1 MESQKTIS
9 EVIGELIE
17 ERGISWAEL
26 SRSTGI
32 SKSTFSRY
40 KSGEMEPTGKSLVQ
54 LSAALGVTTDYLL
67 GIEQT
72 ERTKKKKPQEVLICK
87 NCGAEVTGRF
97 CSECGERSMLGDKYN
112 FSEMQKVKK
121 LFIDGEYTETVIRR
135 AAWEIAQSEF
145 ENGRVGK
152 EPRFVPL
159 KLSAEFC
166 PDGVCRE
173 ISRRAEGLV
182 RIIKNYLENKP

>member
-72 ERTKKKKPQEVLICK
+72 ERTKKKEATRGAHLQELRRRSHGTLLQRVRRTVDAGGQIQLFRD
-87 NCGAEVTGRF
+87 AEGQEAVHRWRVHRDGDPP
-97 CSECGERSMLGDKYN
+97 RSMGDR
-112 FSEMQKVKK
+112 
-121 LFIDGEYTETVIRR
+121 TE
-135 AAWEIAQSEF
+135 
-145 ENGRVGK
+145 RV
-152 EPRFVPL
+152 
-159 KLSAEFC
+159 
-166 PDGVCRE
+166 
-173 ISRRAEGLV
+173 
-182 RIIKNYLENKP
+182 